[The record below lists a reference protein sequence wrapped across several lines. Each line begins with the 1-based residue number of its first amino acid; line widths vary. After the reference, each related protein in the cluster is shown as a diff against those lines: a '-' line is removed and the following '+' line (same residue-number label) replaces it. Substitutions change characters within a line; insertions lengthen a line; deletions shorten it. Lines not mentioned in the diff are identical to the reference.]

1 MSELPDRP
9 SYLRYAFANV
19 YNLSLLGGA
28 AVASAATQDWAIA
41 VIAGGVE
48 ALWLAIGADTAPF
61 RRWVDRQH
69 REKAAR
75 AHRDARRARIIAL
88 PGPERERA
96 IELVAAHIGMGRE
109 LEKNEHWTGDLVR
122 DEYARLDELLDSFV
136 ELAEA
141 ATRLDAYGRQYDVQK
156 LRKELSRHQQL
167 AAAPGDE
174 EARSLAARNADLVQK
189 RIVGLEEMARLVQ
202 RTRGQ
207 MSVIEN
213 SFSLLRDQIVSL
225 KPPQDIKGQLDEIV
239 AGVAA
244 VRSVLAEGNGTLEA
258 VAEAPAEVAP
268 SEPEPAGPAGSGAR
282 PRGRLR

>member
-1 MSELPDRP
+1 MKELPERP

-28 AVASAATQDWAIA
+28 GFASLATQDWAIA

-48 ALWLAIGADTAPF
+48 ALWLTIGADTAPF

-69 REKAAR
+69 RERLAQ
-75 AHRDARRARIIAL
+75 AHREQRRARMQAL
-88 PGPERERA
+88 PGPERQRA
-96 IELVAAHIGMGRE
+96 LELAAAHLAMGLE
-109 LEKNEHWTGDLVR
+109 LEKNEHWSGDLVR
-122 DEYARLDELLDSFV
+122 DEYTRLDDLLDSFV

-141 ATRLDAYGRQYDVQK
+141 ATRLDSYCRQYDVQK
-156 LRKELSRHQQL
+156 LRKELGRNEQL

-174 EARSLAARNADLVQK
+174 EARALAARNADLVQK
-189 RIVGLEEMARLVQ
+189 RIAGLEEMGRLVQ

-213 SFSLLRDQIVSL
+213 TFSLLRDQIVSL
-225 KPPQDIKGQLDEIV
+225 KPPQDIKARLDEIV

-244 VRSVLAEGNGTLEA
+244 VRSVLAEGNEPL
-258 VAEAPAEVAP
+258 AEAPAEAAPEEGVA
-268 SEPEPAGPAGSGAR
+268 GVR
-282 PRGRLR
+282 TRGRVR